1 MSINAYLQIWEKSKP
16 TKQIRGIVNIK
27 LLINAK
33 KTTLI
38 RRDTGDWPHSG
49 LVVNRQKK
57 GKLELATVTL
67 RSKRVKM
74 AIGLGVHH
82 AISA

>member
-1 MSINAYLQIWEKSKP
+1 MPINAYLQVWKKSKP

-33 KTTLI
+33 KATII

-57 GKLELATVTL
+57 GKLTE
-67 RSKRVKM
+67 
-74 AIGLGVHH
+74 
-82 AISA
+82 